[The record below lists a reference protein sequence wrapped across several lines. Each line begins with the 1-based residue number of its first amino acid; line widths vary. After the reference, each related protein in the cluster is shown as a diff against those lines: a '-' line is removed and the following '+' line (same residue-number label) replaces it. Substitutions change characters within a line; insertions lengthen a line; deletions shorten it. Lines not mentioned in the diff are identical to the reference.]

1 MLNFPLVQLLAAT
14 AIAAVIGM
22 GGFLISSNPT
32 SEADVRIEPT
42 HGLVKI
48 GDTFAI
54 HVIVTARTPVNVFRG
69 VLRFDANALEV
80 ASIDYNT
87 SIANLWAEEPWYS
100 NGDGTISFTG
110 GTAQSGGFL
119 GEGSLI
125 TITFNTKSIGE
136 TSIGIDEMRIMK
148 YDGLG
153 TEITVEKP
161 IDTIFAVE
169 ENALKE
175 QTILNTA
182 IPGPVVT
189 IVNKEENTDLNHD
202 GKQTI
207 ADVSIFMTD
216 YIKQNLRSDFNQD
229 GKVNLKDLSI
239 LTG

>member
-1 MLNFPLVQLLAAT
+1 MLNFPLVQLLTAT
-14 AIAAVIGM
+14 AIATVIGM

-42 HGLVKI
+42 HGLVKV
-48 GDTFAI
+48 GDTFVLS
-54 HVIVTARTPVNVFRG
+54 VIVTARTPVNVFRG
-69 VLRFDANALEV
+69 VLRFDADTLQV

-110 GTAQSGGFL
+110 GTTRSGGFL

-125 TITFNTKSIGE
+125 TITFNTKKTGE
-136 TSIGIDEMRIMK
+136 THITVDEIRIMK

-153 TEITVEKP
+153 TEVSVERP

-169 ENALKE
+169 ESALLD

-189 IVNKEENTDLNHD
+189 IVDKAASTDLNHD
-202 GKQTI
+202 GKQSI

-216 YIKQNLRSDFNQD
+216 YVSKNLRSDFNQD
-229 GKVNLKDLSI
+229 GKVDLKDLSI
-239 LTG
+239 LTR